1 MSSQTSLHLPDWG
14 CPVCPPSWNTLS
26 KVPWCSILATGRQ
39 RSEITEEFQSAA
51 IVYPWTCTNFNIFN
65 TTLSCSNSRKIER
78 VRVLAVLAIGHGLTK
93 MILHLLSRNKKD
105 KLHFMASQIEQIES
119 SKLLCV
125 DLQMLSM
132 VSMTLVLMGWPRVYT
147 KNAAYTICKY
157 NNICPHHQ
165 PGPSGGIDEG

>member
-1 MSSQTSLHLPDWG
+1 MQVWNMSSQTSLHLPDWG
-14 CPVCPPSWNTLS
+14 CPVCLPSWNTLS

-39 RSEITEEFQSAA
+39 RSEITEFQSAA
-51 IVYPWTCTNFNIFN
+51 IVYQWKCTNFN

-78 VRVLAVLAIGHGLTK
+78 VGVLAVLAIGHGLTK

-105 KLHFMASQIEQIES
+105 TELHFMASQIGQVES

-147 KNAAYTICKY
+147 KKCSIYY
-157 NNICPHHQ
+157 L
-165 PGPSGGIDEG
+165 